1 MKEKYPGK
9 IPWSSID
16 NIDLDSIVSDAVEE
30 QFRKERQEEYN
41 KRPYQDL
48 SERKE
53 KLKDHTK
60 VFKGIYEKVEKD
72 LKSDDPKAKGVAQL
86 KLHNMLA
93 VYSGR
98 PLTAHE
104 LKNIIIHCEIKKP
117 RMSINAFG
125 QLYSTKEI
133 NSSFDMDWK

>member
-1 MKEKYPGK
+1 MKEKYPSN
-9 IPWSSID
+9 IPWSSVD
-16 NIDLDSIVSDAVEE
+16 SIDLDSIVSQAVEE
-30 QFRKERQEEYN
+30 QFRKEKQEQYN

-53 KLKDHTK
+53 RLKDHTK

-72 LKSDDPKAKGVAQL
+72 LKSSDPKVKGVAQL
-86 KLHNMLA
+86 KLHNLLQ

-104 LKNIIIHCEIKKP
+104 LKNIIIQCEIKKP
-117 RMSINAFG
+117 RMRINAFG

-133 NSSFDMDWK
+133 NSSFDMEWK

>member
-16 NIDLDSIVSDAVEE
+16 NIDLDSIVSEAVAE
-30 QFRKERQEEYN
+30 QFRKERQEEYM

-72 LKSDDPKAKGVAQL
+72 LKSTDPKAKGIAQL

>member
-1 MKEKYPGK
+1 MKEKYPSN
-9 IPWSSID
+9 IPWSSVD
-16 NIDLDSIVSDAVEE
+16 SIDLDSIVSHAVEE
-30 QFRKERQEEYN
+30 QFRKEKQEQYN

-53 KLKDHTK
+53 RLKDHTK

-72 LKSDDPKAKGVAQL
+72 LKSSDPKVKGVAQL
-86 KLHNMLA
+86 KLHNLLQ

-104 LKNIIIHCEIKKP
+104 LKNIIIQCEIKKP
-117 RMSINAFG
+117 RMRINAFG

-133 NSSFDMDWK
+133 NSSFDMEWK

>member
-16 NIDLDSIVSDAVEE
+16 NIDLDSIVSEAVAE
-30 QFRKERQEEYN
+30 QFRKERQEEYM

-72 LKSDDPKAKGVAQL
+72 LKSTDPKAKGVAQL

-117 RMSINAFG
+117 RMRINAFG

-133 NSSFDMDWK
+133 NSSFDIDWK

>member
-1 MKEKYPGK
+1 MKEKFNSK

-16 NIDLDSIVSDAVEE
+16 GIDLESIVSEAVEE
-30 QFRKERQEEYN
+30 QFRKERQEEYM

-60 VFKGIYEKVEKD
+60 VFKGIYGKVEKD
-72 LKSDDPKAKGVAQL
+72 LKSNDPKVKGVAQL
-86 KLHNMLA
+86 KLHDLLQ

-117 RMSINAFG
+117 RMRINAFG
-125 QLYSTKEI
+125 QLYTTKEI
-133 NSSFDMDWK
+133 NSSFDIDWK